1 MWTLL
6 QPTAMIFS
14 QHETECVCVVC
25 SGEWYDN
32 MQLWVNVQSF
42 IGIVLKDWEAGQLN
56 PVQSH
61 PYYVFREIPHT
72 NPIHIFLTD

>member
-14 QHETECVCVVC
+14 QHETECVCAVC

-42 IGIVLKDWEAGQLN
+42 IGIVLKD
-56 PVQSH
+56 
-61 PYYVFREIPHT
+61 
-72 NPIHIFLTD
+72 